1 MKRAFVLSAL
11 ILVLLAAVFAQ
22 RGGRQLSAD
31 DQSRFDS
38 YFQRWQ
44 NYQRTNNQGD
54 SRSMEKRM
62 HSIYQRYGIRADTP
76 YRDVASN
83 GNRGGNVDRDWGQ
96 EQDRDRE
103 WDRNRRAQWDRYRDR
118 DRSYW
123 QQNQHLSGEDQGRF
137 DSYFQRWL
145 AYRRTNNRDEVTS
158 MERRMFDI
166 YDHYAIP
173 HNVRFE
179 RVASQGGGRY

>member
-11 ILVLLAAVFAQ
+11 ILVLLPAAFAQ

-62 HSIYQRYGIRADTP
+62 QSIYQRYGIRADSP

-83 GNRGGNVDRDWGQ
+83 ANRGGNLDRDWAR
-96 EQDRDRE
+96 EQDRDRA
-103 WDRNRRAQWDRYRDR
+103 WHLFSIISSIVDTRRYHSLGSEDEF
-118 DRSYW
+118 S
-123 QQNQHLSGEDQGRF
+123 SG
-137 DSYFQRWL
+137 
-145 AYRRTNNRDEVTS
+145 
-158 MERRMFDI
+158 
-166 YDHYAIP
+166 
-173 HNVRFE
+173 
-179 RVASQGGGRY
+179 

>member
-1 MKRAFVLSAL
+1 MKRAFALSAL
-11 ILVLLAAVFAQ
+11 ILVLLSPVLAQ

-62 HSIYQRYGIRADTP
+62 QSIYQRYGIRADTP

-83 GNRGGNVDRDWGQ
+83 GNRGRNLDRDWG
-96 EQDRDRE
+96 
-103 WDRNRRAQWDRYRDR
+103 
-118 DRSYW
+118 
-123 QQNQHLSGEDQGRF
+123 
-137 DSYFQRWL
+137 
-145 AYRRTNNRDEVTS
+145 
-158 MERRMFDI
+158 
-166 YDHYAIP
+166 
-173 HNVRFE
+173 
-179 RVASQGGGRY
+179 